1 MCSNNN
7 RKNDLILE
15 VWKQS
20 IDVQK
25 HFNEIC
31 MRIRNFYISFVTG
44 LFALIGV
51 LITNID
57 KPFFRIGNYDV
68 HITLPVFVAIV
79 IATYLFYFID
89 LHWYHRLLKG
99 AVINALELEKKY
111 KDEVPGIG
119 LTIKIGKESPL
130 DVSSRWSI
138 GSWLFWTLGI
148 LVGDDEKKRVRDK
161 KEIHSDVKIAL
172 FYKSIMFMFIIVF
185 FAVTAFGG
193 VKAIPDD
200 LDDTAV
206 LRLFEADTSNGE
218 VSIDRTLP
226 RATYP
231 KERLV
236 HS

>member
-1 MCSNNN
+1 MCSNNE
-7 RKNDLILE
+7 RNDELMLE

-51 LITNID
+51 LITGID

-68 HITLPVFVAIV
+68 HITVPVFVAIV

-99 AVINALELEKKY
+99 AVLNAVEIEKKY
-111 KDEVPGIG
+111 KHEVPGIE
-119 LTIKIGKESPL
+119 LTMKIGEESPI

-138 GSWLFWTLGI
+138 GSWLFWILGI
-148 LVGDDEKKRVRDK
+148 LVGDDEEGRVRIK

-185 FAVTAFGG
+185 IAATALGG
-193 VKAIPDD
+193 VRIIPDET
-200 LDDTAV
+200 DDTAI
-206 LRLFEADTSNGE
+206 LELYEDDTSSGQA
-218 VSIDRTLP
+218 STDRTLP

-231 KERLV
+231 KRGLV